1 MALAKRCTAGPGSRR
16 RGVLGDPGSAARRTL
31 PPGPR
36 YACTGR
42 RSLQC
47 TPKIHLIAVIRN
59 YYHNAPFFG
68 CILIAMLT
76 LRQLRYLEALARH
89 GHFGRAAEECA
100 VSQPALSMQIREL
113 ERELGVELLERRQGI
128 TVLTEVGAEV
138 ARRTT
143 YILSA
148 TRDLADCARH
158 GGCVLSGKLRFGV
171 IPTLA
176 PYVLPPRFTGAAP
189 AASGG
194 TARAA
199 RDADQDAAARA
210 AAGSA
215 RRDPAGAADR
225 QARARDV
232 AAVR

>member
-76 LRQLRYLEALARH
+76 LRQLRYLEALPGP
-89 GHFGRAAEECA
+89 GHLGGAAEECGDRH
-100 VSQPALSMQIREL
+100 PALSMQTREL
-113 ERELGVELLERRQGI
+113 ERGLGVDLLERRQGAPL
-128 TVLTEVGAEV
+128 LTEIGAEI
-138 ARRTT
+138 ARRAGL
-143 YILSA
+143 ILIA
-148 TRDLADCARH
+148 TQDLADCARH
-158 GGCVLSGKLRFGV
+158 SERL
-171 IPTLA
+171 
-176 PYVLPPRFTGAAP
+176 
-189 AASGG
+189 
-194 TARAA
+194 
-199 RDADQDAAARA
+199 
-210 AAGSA
+210 
-215 RRDPAGAADR
+215 
-225 QARARDV
+225 
-232 AAVR
+232 